1 MPHQDPAARRAD
13 LITLFQA
20 NVDPL
25 LAADGFGIDNVVL
38 PSATRPML
46 AEALQ
51 RVKRRPPRVPQKRR
65 SISPI

>member
-1 MPHQDPAARRAD
+1 MAPDPAQARTD
-13 LITLFQA
+13 LITLFKA

-25 LAADGFGIDNVVL
+25 LAADGFGIDDVVL

-46 AEALQ
+46 AEALR